1 MRRLALLAS
10 YDNIMLKINA
20 VIMLQK
26 RGEPAMK
33 SITIG
38 MDLGDKKNVICAL
51 DEAGTKIEIGTVTN
65 SKSAISSF
73 IGKYPGA
80 TVVIEAGT
88 HSPWISRL
96 LESQGCRVLIGNP
109 RKLRM
114 IWDSQNKS
122 DTRDA
127 EMLARIGRFDPGLLS
142 PLKHRGEKA
151 QVDLALIKARETL
164 VKSRASL
171 VSFVRSMAKS
181 FGQRIDSCSTA
192 SFHKSA
198 LKRLPDELKISLQP
212 VIEQIE
218 SLTDKI
224 KEYDRSIKTVSAVSY
239 PETGLL
245 QQVSGVG
252 PLTALAYVV
261 TLESTDRF
269 SSSRQVGPYLGL
281 TPKRDQSGDQ
291 DKQLRIT
298 KAGNSYLRKL
308 LVGSAQYILGP
319 FGPDCNLRR
328 FGERLAE
335 RGGKNAKRRAA
346 VAVARKLAV
355 LLHRLWRTGDIYE
368 PFHKAGQKSLAQAV

>member
-1 MRRLALLAS
+1 
-10 YDNIMLKINA
+10 
-20 VIMLQK
+20 
-26 RGEPAMK
+26 MK

-38 MDLGDKKNVICAL
+38 MDLGDKKNVVCVL
-51 DEAGTKIEIGTVTN
+51 DKAGNKIEIDTVTN

-73 IGKYPGA
+73 IDKYPGA

-96 LESQGCRVLIGNP
+96 LENNGCRVLIGNP
-109 RKLRM
+109 RKLRV
-114 IWDSQNKS
+114 IWDSNNKS

-127 EMLARIGRFDPGLLS
+127 EMLARIGRFDPGLLA

-151 QVDLALIKARETL
+151 QVDLALIKARDTL

-181 FGQRIDSCSTA
+181 FGQRIDSCSTP

-198 LKRLPDELKISLQP
+198 LKRLPDELKSSLQP
-212 VIEQIE
+212 VIDQIE
-218 SLTDKI
+218 SLSDKI
-224 KEYDRSIKTVSAVSY
+224 KEYDRAIKTVSAVSY

-261 TLESTDRF
+261 TLEYTDRF
-269 SSSRQVGPYLGL
+269 SASRQVGPYLGL

-319 FGPDCNLRR
+319 FGPDCDLRR

-355 LLHRLWRTGDIYE
+355 LLHRLWRTGEVYE
-368 PFHKAGQKSLAQAV
+368 PFHKAVQKSLAQAV